1 MDLKTSHEWIKV
13 DTCIGIAPSTRLN
26 YGQEIVEV
34 EEALFMHV
42 FGWRQPTNHDAV
54 YDGSE
59 AITSLSD
66 A

>member
-1 MDLKTSHEWIKV
+1 
-13 DTCIGIAPSTRLN
+13 
-26 YGQEIVEV
+26 
-34 EEALFMHV
+34 MHV

-66 A
+66 AQTKPSQKKVGRGVT